1 MARPN
6 KQGLDYFPLD
16 VGIFEND
23 KMLAISGEFSVK
35 GEIIMLRLL
44 CEIYRNGYF
53 VEFSELLKNKLAR
66 LGGLSG
72 GLVDEVVRKL
82 VKYEFFDGFVFSE
95 YNVLTSKNIQ
105 KVYLEASK
113 RRKDVDFSQYWLLK
127 EVNAYINHA
136 SDDINGNINKQSK
149 GKESKGNISFFTKKK
164 QKSASEKKIDS
175 TENENSFVEDL
186 DGKTSPQVAPAPPP
200 DSEESKKTKKRFV
213 PPTPEEVQNYC
224 NERGN
229 GISGTEFCDFYSSK
243 GWKVGREPMKDW
255 KAAVRT
261 WEAKRKNNTQTNQT
275 ITIDEYG
282 NRITNAGNSN
292 TNTSTPYVFGR
303 QTAEDLRANLSGW

>member
-1 MARPN
+1 MERESFVFYRSFYEGIKELPRDI
-6 KQGLDYFPLD
+6 QGEVLTAIMEYGLNGVTTENQKPITKAMFALIKPQLDANNQR
-16 VGIFEND
+16 FENGKRGGRPKAD
-23 KMLAISGEFSVK
+23 CNQTETETKPK
-35 GEIIMLRLL
+35 QN
-44 CEIYRNGYF
+44 RNKTK
-53 VEFSELLKNKLAR
+53 LKPNHNQTETKP
-66 LGGLSG
+66 
-72 GLVDEVVRKL
+72 EP
-82 VKYEFFDGFVFSE
+82 
-95 YNVLTSKNIQ
+95 NVN
-105 KVYLEASK
+105 
-113 RRKDVDFSQYWLLK
+113 DN
-127 EVNAYINHA
+127 VNVN
-136 SDDINGNINKQSK
+136 DND
-149 GKESKGNISFFTKKK
+149 ISFLKKET
-164 QKSASEKKIDS
+164 KSACEKKIDS

-186 DGKTSPQVAPAPPP
+186 GKTSPQVAPAPPP
-200 DSEESKKTKKRFV
+200 DSEDSKKTKKRFV
-213 PPTPEEVQNYC
+213 PPTPKEVQDYC

-229 GISGTEFCDFYSSK
+229 GISGTEFCDFYTSK

>member
-1 MARPN
+1 MERETFVFYKDWLNVIRDLPSEVQLEVYQAITEYAIYGN
-6 KQGLDYFPLD
+6 LIELKPLAK
-16 VGIFEND
+16 VAF
-23 KMLAISGEFSVK
+23 
-35 GEIIMLRLL
+35 
-44 CEIYRNGYF
+44 
-53 VEFSELLKNKLAR
+53 
-66 LGGLSG
+66 
-72 GLVDEVVRKL
+72 
-82 VKYEFFDGFVFSE
+82 GFVKQ
-95 YNVLTSKNIQ
+95 TIDRDTQ
-105 KVYLEASK
+105 KYISIKEKRKEAGAKGGRPLKTNELE
-113 RRKDVDFSQYWLLK
+113 
-127 EVNAYINHA
+127 
-136 SDDINGNINKQSK
+136 
-149 GKESKGNISFFTKKK
+149 ESKDKQKNQLVFEKSKKSKSPLNVNVNDNVNDISFLEKKK
-164 QKSASEKKIDS
+164 QKSTSVDFGEGEKNNQPLNAQK
-175 TENENSFVEDL
+175 E
-186 DGKTSPQVAPAPPP
+186 TSPPVAPAPPP

-229 GISGTEFCDFYSSK
+229 GISGTEFCDFYISK

-275 ITIDEYG
+275 ITIDENG

>member
-1 MARPN
+1 MKDTFILKTKYGSIINRLSD
-6 KQGLDYFPLD
+6 KQAGVLF
-16 VGIFEND
+16 
-23 KMLAISGEFSVK
+23 KMLFNYVENGANAGSTDERVDMAFEFIKMDLDAFSESYQKKVEANKENGKRGGNPNFVK
-35 GEIIMLRLL
+35 GKSNP
-44 CEIYRNGYF
+44 YY
-53 VEFSELLKNKLAR
+53 
-66 LGGLSG
+66 
-72 GLVDEVVRKL
+72 
-82 VKYEFFDGFVFSE
+82 
-95 YNVLTSKNIQ
+95 
-105 KVYLEASK
+105 
-113 RRKDVDFSQYWLLK
+113 
-127 EVNAYINHA
+127 
-136 SDDINGNINKQSK
+136 K
-149 GKESKGNISFFTKKK
+149 GKDNPNITEDNQTLPKITEDNPNDNDNVNDNDISFLEKKK

-213 PPTPEEVQNYC
+213 PPTPEEVQDYC

-229 GISGTEFCDFYSSK
+229 GISGTEFCDFYTSK

-275 ITIDEYG
+275 ITIDENG
-282 NRITNAGNSN
+282 NRITNTGNSN